1 MDLYFC
7 HSEHPNFVTWCTKT
21 FHINRFY
28 SVDVLAGI
36 GSIVGGVLGGV
47 LSLLVII
54 ITALL
59 VCIKCAGR
67 VSCLYIICMTLEC
80 NYR

>member
-7 HSEHPNFVTWCTKT
+7 HSKHSNFVTWCTKT

-28 SVDVLAGI
+28 SVGVLAGV
-36 GSIVGGVLGGV
+36 GAIVGGVLP
-47 LSLLVII
+47 LLVII
-54 ITALL
+54 ITASLV